1 MALED
6 GNNPAGLHYPEHC
19 VNVPASLTA
28 EKFIDRG
35 TRSDRSVATAVF
47 VLLAVASLLPTLLA
61 PIPAMGDYVNHLA
74 RMYLLSQMG
83 TANANPYYE
92 AAWAFYPN
100 LAMDLV
106 VPQMA
111 RLIGAESA
119 TRLFLLFSQIA
130 IVGGA
135 LALEWV
141 LKRRV
146 HLAGF
151 AALMFLYC
159 LPFSWGFVNF
169 ECAFGIALWGIA
181 AYLVVAEQPAPVRF
195 VVNAAFV
202 MVLFAAHFFSLGIYG
217 ATLGFYELWR
227 VFDRKLSYRDA
238 ALRLATLATPAAAL
252 LLLMRL
258 TAGSVGSEGTFW
270 YFDYKLL
277 WPFFIMNGYSM
288 AVSGTSAL
296 VLMVALYVAARCGML
311 KLKPAGIWIAT
322 GFALLYLAIPPRL
335 FGTAFADIRVLPA
348 AALILPAFCTLS
360 LPSRRWTM
368 AALAIVGGIT
378 LANLGVVLVVWLSY
392 RSDYSAVIESFQKI
406 DRGSKILIGISG
418 EGEDPPFKDLTQYP
432 IYYAPTL
439 AVHYAN
445 AFVANVFTETGKQP
459 VQTRTAVRGLA
470 IPYGGPV
477 PIRLLSA
484 IAAGEMTTSD
494 DTVVVRT
501 WYRDYDYLYL
511 VGPAMANP
519 LPDLLTELD
528 RSGRFVLYKIRHVP

>member
-1 MALED
+1 M
-6 GNNPAGLHYPEHC
+6 
-19 VNVPASLTA
+19 NVPASLIA
-28 EKFIDRG
+28 ENFIDCG

-47 VLLAVASLLPTLLA
+47 ALLAVASLLPTLLT
-61 PIPAMGDYVNHLA
+61 PIPAMGDYLNHLA

-83 TANANPYYE
+83 TADANPYYQ

-111 RLIGAESA
+111 RLIGAENA
-119 TRLFLLFSQIA
+119 TRLFLLFSQIL

-135 LALEWV
+135 VALEWV
-141 LKRRV
+141 VKRRV
-146 HLAGF
+146 HIAGF

-169 ECAFGIALWGIA
+169 ECALGIALWGIA
-181 AYLVVAEQPAPVRF
+181 AYLVVAEQPAPLRF
-195 VVNAAFV
+195 VVNAASV

-227 VFDRKLSYRDA
+227 AFDRKVSYRDV
-238 ALRLATLATPAAAL
+238 ALRLVTLSIPAVAL
-252 LLLMRL
+252 LVIMRL
-258 TAGSVGSEGTFW
+258 TAGSVGSEGSFW

-288 AVSGTSAL
+288 AVSGASAL
-296 VLMVALYVAARCGML
+296 VLMAALYVAARCGVL
-311 KLKPAGIWIAT
+311 KLKPAGIWIAI
-322 GFALLYLAIPPRL
+322 GFALLYLVIPPRL

-348 AALILPAFCTLS
+348 AALILPAFCSLS
-360 LPSRRWTM
+360 LPSRRWTI
-368 AALAIVGGIT
+368 AALAVVGGIT

-392 RSDYSAVIESFQKI
+392 RSEYSAVIESFQKI

-432 IYYAPTL
+432 VYYAPTL

-445 AFVANVFTETGKQP
+445 AFVSNVFTETGKQP
-459 VQTRTAVRGLA
+459 IQARAEVRRLA

-484 IAAGEMTTSD
+484 IAAGQMAASD
-494 DTVVVRT
+494 DAVVIRT

-519 LPDLLTELD
+519 LPDMLNELD
-528 RSGRFVLYKIRHVP
+528 RSGRFVLYKIRRTP